1 MSPKEAGTAARTR
14 RPLRPTLA
22 MIAKAS
28 GYSVSTVSAILN
40 QRPDCWASPTTRQ
53 QVEEVARRLGY
64 RPNLVAQS
72 LRGGQTWTLG
82 LLTAALNVEIATA
95 RVQAFETIARDAGYT
110 TMMVFSPNDEPQVED
125 QLIERLLDRSV
136 DGLAVYPTE
145 TGRHQTLRRALELG
159 VPVVT
164 IDGAGRAELDCD
176 DVSMDYRASGRL
188 QAEHLIACGYRRLVQ
203 INTTPSCYTKDEL
216 RRGFVQAVHAAGLPP
231 PQLWDCEQPRGVG
244 SILQEDLCQHLSAQL
259 RKHRHAIDAIASY
272 DIVAAGAMRA
282 AYRLG
287 IRVPDELAI
296 IGSDGSPTASN
307 CVIPLTTIAQPVTD
321 MGVALFRLLHQRI
334 AQRQAPPAGAPPQR
348 LRLAPQLVLGSSTV
362 SPTSTVRISP

>member
-1 MSPKEAGTAARTR
+1 MSPRETGTAARKR

-22 MIAKAS
+22 TIADAS

-40 QRPDCWASPTTRQ
+40 QRPDCWASPATRQ
-53 QVEEVARRLGY
+53 QVEAVARRLGY
-64 RPNLVAQS
+64 RPNLAAQS

-95 RVQAFETIARDAGYT
+95 RVQAFETIAREAGYT

-176 DVSMDYRASGRL
+176 DVSMDYHAAGWM
-188 QAEHLIACGYRRLVQ
+188 QAQYLIACGYRRLVQ
-203 INTTPSCYTKDEL
+203 ISTTPSCYTKDEL
-216 RRGFVQAVHAAGLPP
+216 RRGFVAAVDAAGLPT
-231 PQLWDCEQPRGVG
+231 PQLWDFDQPRSVG
-244 SILQEDLCQHLSAQL
+244 SVLHEDLCAQIGAQL
-259 RKHRHAIDAIASY
+259 RKHRHAIDALASY
-272 DIVAAGAMRA
+272 DMVAAGAMRA

-287 IRVPDELAI
+287 ISVPGELAI

-307 CVIPLTTIAQPVTD
+307 CVIPLTTIAQPVAE

-334 AQRQAPPAGAPPQR
+334 EQRQSRPATAAARR
-348 LRLAPQLVLGSSTV
+348 LRLAPQLVVGSSTATPS
-362 SPTSTVRISP
+362 SPARITP